1 METGNVLSVVSNQSQ
16 DKGVVFTAS
25 EIKQLADFY
34 ALLIKIDKRKDI
46 NEKKADNMW
55 GKSQKLHNNDVPSKS
70 VWKDETCLENKKAQ

>member
-46 NEKKADNMW
+46 NEKKADNM
-55 GKSQKLHNNDVPSKS
+55 
-70 VWKDETCLENKKAQ
+70 